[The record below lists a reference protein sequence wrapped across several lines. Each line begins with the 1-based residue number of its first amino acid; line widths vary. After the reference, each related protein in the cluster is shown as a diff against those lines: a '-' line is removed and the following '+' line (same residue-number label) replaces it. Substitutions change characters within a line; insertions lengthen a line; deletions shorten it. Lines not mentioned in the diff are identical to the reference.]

1 MRFHPSPAEYVLQ
14 EIQQLHEEGFDVRQ
28 LEPWADAAREKP
40 GTLSHQSYRELLA
53 LAQGLPRQPEFAYI
67 EPSCLHGI
75 GRERP
80 EGPRVLPV
88 SLSDEELADRIL
100 GAWLGRIAGC
110 MLGKPVEGW
119 SRGDIRRLLEHAG
132 AWPLDGYFP
141 PVASPP
147 DGMTFA
153 SPDDPCL
160 RGNVTRGVRDD
171 DMDYPLIGLVCL
183 EEAGASF
190 TSETVAT
197 AWLHRLPAGCVYTAE
212 RAAYRNLVNGIAPPA
227 SGVFENPYR
236 EWIGAQIRADIW
248 GWVSPGKPE
257 QAARFAFRD
266 ACVSH
271 AKNGIYGEILF
282 AAVLA
287 AALVGDDVEEALWT
301 GLSEIPRISR
311 LTEAV
316 TDVIEW
322 SKADDDWPET
332 MDRIFSKYGRYHP
345 VHTINNAAVV
355 VCGLM
360 HSQGDFGRAVC
371 IAVMG
376 GIDTDCNGATAGSVM
391 GALLGARTLPVEWVG
406 PLGDRLESIVIGM
419 TENRISD
426 LAQRTVSLAKRL

>member
-1 MRFHPSPAEYVLQ
+1 MHFHPSAAEYILQ

-28 LEPWADAAREKP
+28 LEPWADAARERP
-40 GTLSHQSYRELLA
+40 ETLNHQSYRELLA
-53 LAQGLPRQPEFAYI
+53 LAQGLPRQAEFAYI
-67 EPSCLHGI
+67 EPSCLAGI

-80 EGPRVLPV
+80 EGPRVLP
-88 SLSDEELADRIL
+88 LAFSDVVLADRIR
-100 GAWLGRIAGC
+100 GAWLGRTAGC

-141 PVASPP
+141 PVESLPE
-147 DGMTFA
+147 GMTFV
-153 SPDDPCL
+153 SPSDPCL
-160 RGNVTRGVRDD
+160 RGNITHGVRDD
-171 DMDYPLIGLVCL
+171 DMDYPLIGLACL
-183 EEAGASF
+183 EEAGGNL
-190 TSETVAT
+190 TSETVANT
-197 AWLHRLPAGCVYTAE
+197 WLHRLPAGCVYTAE
-212 RAAYRNLVNGIAPPA
+212 RAAYRNLVNGISPPA

-248 GWVSPGKPE
+248 GWVSPGRPE
-257 QAARFAFRD
+257 QAARLAFRD

-271 AKNGIYGEILF
+271 VKNGIYGEMLF

-287 AALVGDDVEEALWT
+287 AALAGDDVEEALWA
-301 GLSEIPRISR
+301 GLSEIPRVSR
-311 LTEAV
+311 LTEAI

-322 SKADDDWPET
+322 SKTDDDWPAT
-332 MDRIFSKYGRYHP
+332 MDRVFSKYGRYHP

-360 HSQGDFGRAVC
+360 HSRGDFGRAIC

-391 GALLGARTLPVEWVG
+391 GALLGARALPAHWVD
-406 PLGDRLESIVIGM
+406 PLNDRLESIVVGM
-419 TENRISD
+419 TSNRISD
-426 LAQRTVSLAKRL
+426 LAQRTLTLAKKL